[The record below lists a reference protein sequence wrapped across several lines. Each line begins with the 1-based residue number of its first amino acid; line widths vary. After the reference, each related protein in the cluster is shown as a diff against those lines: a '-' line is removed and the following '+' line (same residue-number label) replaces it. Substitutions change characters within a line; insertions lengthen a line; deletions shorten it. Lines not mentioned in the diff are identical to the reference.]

1 MNINLNQSQAR
12 NAGIFLIVVG
22 VVAIFNLWWLVPA
35 VALGGAGIFAYRRS
49 RALGRTGE
57 AVQAA
62 LWGLGL
68 AVLYLIGAI
77 FPGILLLA
85 GASLLLRGREQAADV
100 RAQRV
105 IGRMTSRR
113 HTANAPSQPTSVTI
127 VTNDQPNTSDT
138 IRLR

>member
-12 NAGIFLIVVG
+12 NAGIALIVFG

-35 VALGGAGIFAYRRS
+35 TMLGGAGVFAYRRS

-85 GASLLLRGREQAADV
+85 GASLLLRGHEPEADV
-100 RAQRV
+100 RVQRV
-105 IGRMTSRR
+105 IGRIASRR
-113 HTANAPSQPTSVTI
+113 NATSQPSQPTSVTI
-127 VTNDQPNTSDT
+127 VNNDQPNTSDT
-138 IRLR
+138 VRLR

>member
-1 MNINLNQSQAR
+1 MNINLKQSQAR

-85 GASLLLRGREQAADV
+85 GASLLLRGREQEADV

-105 IGRMTSRR
+105 IGRLTSRR

-127 VTNDQPNTSDT
+127 VNNDQPNTSDT
-138 IRLR
+138 VRLR

>member
-12 NAGIFLIVVG
+12 NAGIALIVLG

-35 VALGGAGIFAYRRS
+35 AALGGAGVFAYRRS

-85 GASLLLRGREQAADV
+85 GASLLLRGREQEADA

-105 IGRMTSRR
+105 IGRIASRR
-113 HTANAPSQPTSVTI
+113 RVASTPSQPTNVTI
-127 VTNDQPNTSDT
+127 VNDDQPNTSET
-138 IRLR
+138 VRLR

>member
-85 GASLLLRGREQAADV
+85 GASLLLRGREQEADV

-105 IGRMTSRR
+105 IGRLTSRR

-127 VTNDQPNTSDT
+127 VNNDQPNTSDT
-138 IRLR
+138 VRLR